1 MTQSEPP
8 SPPSRPRGVRA
19 VRAKRADGSVAT
31 YWYGRLT
38 NTRLP
43 DPADPAFPAALEAA
57 RRRAAPRYAPGTLR
71 AVLRD
76 WRASQEYAGQAVS
89 TRRAREHYLAAMD
102 VDAWS
107 ARPVAG
113 LTRAEPLALRD
124 AIAAARGPGAATVV
138 GQALA
143 TVLAWAVDRGYLRYN
158 PLARLRA
165 LPLGGLPT
173 WTEAQAR
180 HAMTAWPEH
189 VRRAVVLAYD
199 TGQRRGDLVGLTWTA
214 DDPAAGVI
222 VLMPEKTC
230 RRRER
235 RGMAP
240 LRIALEPAAIAEL
253 NGWRET
259 RTSTHLLTRLDGTP
273 WSRSGLSNAVYRQ
286 LAAEG
291 WNTKLGLHGLRKAR
305 AVRLV
310 EEGATTSE
318 VAASIGWTSLSRVEL
333 YTRAADQERLSRAAV
348 KRLATPLAKTGK
360 DDDK

>member
-1 MTQSEPP
+1 M
-8 SPPSRPRGVRA
+8 RA
-19 VRAKRADGSVAT
+19 VRAKRADGTIAT
-31 YWYGRLT
+31 YWYCRLT

-43 DPADPAFPAALEAA
+43 DPTDPAFPAALEAA
-57 RRRAAPRYAPGTLR
+57 RRARAPRYAAGTLG

-76 WRASQEYAGQAVS
+76 WRASREYAGQAIS
-89 TRRAREHYLAAMD
+89 TRRARDRYLAAMD

-107 ARPVAG
+107 ARPIAG
-113 LTRAEPLALRD
+113 LTRAELLAVRD
-124 AIAAARGPGAATVV
+124 AIAQQRGIGAATVF

-143 TVLAWAVDRGYLRYN
+143 TVLAWAVDRGHLPYN

-165 LPLGGLPT
+165 LPLGTLPT

-180 HAMTAWPEH
+180 HAMTTWPEPI
-189 VRRAVVLAYD
+189 RRAVALAYY

-214 DDPAAGVI
+214 YDAGGGFI
-222 VLMPEKTC
+222 TLMPEKTR

-235 RGMAP
+235 RGLAA
-240 LRIALEPAAIAEL
+240 LRIVLEPAAIAEL
-253 NGWRET
+253 NAWRET
-259 RTSTHLLTRLDGTP
+259 RTSTHILTRQDGTP
-273 WSRSGLSNAVYRQ
+273 WSRSSLSNAIYRQ

-291 WNTKLGLHGLRKAR
+291 WNTRLGLHGLRKAR

-318 VAASIGWTSLSRVEL
+318 VAASIGWTSLSHVEL

-348 KRLATPLAKTGK
+348 KRLATPLAKGGK
-360 DDDK
+360 GEGN